1 MGFSLSSGRCCSC
14 RQLSLIQI
22 FPFLSSATAVA
33 SVQEFKAGFPRMH
46 AQNAILVLFW
56 AMHKSV
62 QDTYTFLY
70 IEN

>member
-1 MGFSLSSGRCCSC
+1 
-14 RQLSLIQI
+14 
-22 FPFLSSATAVA
+22 
-33 SVQEFKAGFPRMH
+33 MH

-70 IEN
+70 IENWHGIAQWLKRMGQDRKMPSSGPSYAEHCENGPLA